1 MGQSKIQFHSNLS
14 ENSIDFDES
23 LNEMIYEKNIQ
34 IFFLSVFERLAAW
47 MLTIYLHLEKII
59 LWTKMYDFIV
69 IICHPNRYVG
79 FHVIFGSA
87 KIRASMQKGRP
98 EIFTANKILLISKY
112 LICDLS
118 NWNVSTYW
126 LSCTVSEKNLIIMKT
141 QIKILFY
148 FILHF
153 NGFFSPP
160 HDDLFCYKHWL
171 GYHISSFIFLTFKS
185 FGRSLRVISW
195 ECNEQKTYT
204 R

>member
-148 FILHF
+148 FILF
-153 NGFFSPP
+153 YISMDFFL
-160 HDDLFCYKHWL
+160 HRMMTCFAINIGWAI
-171 GYHISSFIFLTFKS
+171 ISH
-185 FGRSLRVISW
+185 RSYFWHLNHSVGAW
-195 ECNEQKTYT
+195 ES
-204 R
+204 